1 MFTDSIVSLSL
12 CSINNLKTIFV
23 CLDIVIIVI
32 FKLSI
37 THFVTDIK
45 FRFAADVT
53 FCFVKSVNFPSA
65 TDVKFGFVMDGIFPF
80 FIDVKFRYMCNSL
93 QIKHDLFRCRRLIS
107 M

>member
-12 CSINNLKTIFV
+12 CSINYLQTIFV
-23 CLDIVIIVI
+23 CLDIVIIEI

-45 FRFAADVT
+45 FCFVTDVT

-65 TDVKFGFVMDGIFPF
+65 TDVKFCIFPF

-93 QIKHDLFRCRRLIS
+93 QIKHDLFRCRCLIS